1 LFKKELPLVAF
12 FKQETLFFFCGIF
25 ISIWAKKTDQKE
37 QNLIFKSQKLSNKIK
52 HIAVMRL
59 SAMGDVAMT
68 VPVLRAFVKQ
78 YPEVK
83 ITVISRPF
91 FKPFFD
97 GIQNLNFFAFDEKER
112 HKGFSGLLR
121 LFRDVKKLKID
132 AFADLHNVLRS
143 KIVSLLFALSG
154 KKRAT
159 VDKGREGKKE
169 LTRAENKVFRQLPTM
184 FERHAKVFEKLGF
197 PLDLSNPE
205 FPEKAILSSDI
216 FEIIGDKNSKLIG
229 IAPFAQYD
237 SKVYPQDLM
246 QEVIAKLA
254 DNKEYKILLF
264 GGGKK
269 EIEILDSFAKP
280 FENVINMAGK
290 IKFQQELQLIS
301 NLDVMLSMDSGNAH
315 IAAMLGLKVITLW
328 GATHPYA
335 GFLPFNQTMENA
347 LTSDRN
353 QYPQLPTSV
362 YGNKIVEGYQDA
374 MRTILLDE
382 IVNKIQS
389 LL

>member
-1 LFKKELPLVAF
+1 
-12 FKQETLFFFCGIF
+12 
-25 ISIWAKKTDQKE
+25 
-37 QNLIFKSQKLSNKIK
+37 
-52 HIAVMRL
+52 MRL

-83 ITVISRPF
+83 LTVISRPF

-97 GIQNLNFFAFDEKER
+97 GIPNLDFFAFDEKER
-112 HKGFSGLLR
+112 HKGFLGLVR
-121 LFRDVKKLKID
+121 LFKDVSKLKVD

-143 KIVSLLFALSG
+143 KVVGSLFALSG

-169 LTRAENKVFRQLPTM
+169 LTRAENKIFKQLPTM
-184 FERHAKVFEKLGF
+184 FERHAKVFEELGF
-197 PLDLSNPE
+197 SIDLSSGSFGTQ
-205 FPEKAILSSDI
+205 FPEKAVLSEDIL
-216 FEIIGDKNSKLIG
+216 EIIGNENQKLIG

-237 SKVYPQDLM
+237 SKVYPLDLM
-246 QEVIAKLA
+246 KEVVAKLA
-254 DNKEYKILLF
+254 ENSSYKILLF

-269 EIEILDSFAKP
+269 EIETLDSIAQP

-315 IAAMLGLKVITLW
+315 IAAMLGVKVITLW

-335 GFLPFNQTMENA
+335 GFLPFNQSLENA

-362 YGNKIVEGYQDA
+362 YGNKTVEGYEDV
-374 MRTILLDE
+374 MRTISPDE
-382 IVNKIQS
+382 IVQKIQLS
-389 LL
+389 I